1 LNYYPIYLNLKN
13 KQCVLIG
20 GGTVGYRKALKLI
33 EAGADLTIISPALC
47 SELMSLACDN
57 KFTHI
62 NRRYQS
68 GDLDNAFIAITA
80 TNDESLNAII
90 SKEAICPINAVDMPE
105 YCTFILPSII
115 QKGDLNIAV
124 STSGV
129 SPALARTLRLQ
140 IEDYIEKIY
149 SNRLEKY
156 LSYLKSFRDKVF
168 SLNLI
173 TEKREAVLKFAGSID
188 AITLLNKHGL
198 SAIKDQLERQL
209 EIFVE
214 HGEK

>member
-1 LNYYPIYLNLKN
+1 MNYYPIYLNLKN